1 MGGVE
6 LMLPAAFVPR
16 GDGPVRI
23 LAVGAHSDDLEI
35 GCGATLLTLAA
46 SGRAVSVDW
55 VVCAAADEARAAEAK
70 AGAAEFLAG
79 VDDVRVRVEGF
90 RDGFLPYEGAAVKE
104 LFEDLKACGPDLVLT
119 HWAGDAHQDHRL
131 VAELAANTFRDHP
144 ILGFEIPKY
153 DGDLVTPNTYVPVTK
168 EVAERKAELL
178 LATFPSQQGRR
189 WFEPE
194 LFLSLMRLRG
204 MECNAPSGYAE
215 GFHSRKLALQW

>member
-1 MGGVE
+1 MLATTFAFPGGDRPLRV
-6 LMLPAAFVPR
+6 
-16 GDGPVRI
+16 

-46 SGRAVSVDW
+46 SGRALSVDW
-55 VVCAAADEARAAEAK
+55 VVCAAGDEARAAEAK
-70 AGAAEFLAG
+70 VGAAAVLAG

-90 RDGFLPYEGAAVKE
+90 RDGFLPYEGAGVKE
-104 LFEDLKACGPDLVLT
+104 LFESLKPCTPDLVLT
-119 HWAGDAHQDHRL
+119 HWSGDAHQDHRL

-153 DGDLVTPNTYVPVTK
+153 DGDLATPNLYVPVTK

-178 LATFPSQQGRR
+178 LATFPSQHGRR

-194 LFLSLMRLRG
+194 LFLALMRLRG

-215 GFHSRKLALQW
+215 GFHSRKLTLQW